1 MRSQNSLILVLNNLL
16 DDSICCRGWLG
27 VSIVDCAFHLVKLLL
42 RPSSTSTWCSSR
54 LHWASELSIL
64 VGQAQNHWVLRSGGA
79 HVDLAQLYSNSNE
92 TFNSFQVKWV
102 HSNIKIAL
110 AFLNLNQLKVN
121 TKSFTLQQCLLWYQV
136 SRNKFLFS
144 FFIRLLC
151 MEIKLG
157 LSIDKFCQH
166 YLEYSKRAS
175 QAFKHWPTVQLA
187 ILIS

>member
-1 MRSQNSLILVLNNLL
+1 MTAFVVGAGWEFPLLIVPFIWL
-16 DDSICCRGWLG
+16 SCCGPPPPPPGAPAGFTEPLSCPFWLG
-27 VSIVDCAFHLVKLLL
+27 KPRITGFSVLAVLMLTWLNFIPTAMKPLTVS
-42 RPSSTSTWCSSR
+42 RWSEST
-54 LHWASELSIL
+54 
-64 VGQAQNHWVLRSGGA
+64 QNV
-79 HVDLAQLYSNSNE
+79 
-92 TFNSFQVKWV
+92 
-102 HSNIKIAL
+102 KIAL

-121 TKSFTLQQCLLWYQV
+121 TKSFTRQQCLLWYQV